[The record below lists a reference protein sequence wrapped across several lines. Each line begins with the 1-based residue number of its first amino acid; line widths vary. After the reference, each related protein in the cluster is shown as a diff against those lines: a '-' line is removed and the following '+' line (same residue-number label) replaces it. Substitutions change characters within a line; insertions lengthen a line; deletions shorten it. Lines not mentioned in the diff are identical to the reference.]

1 MNQEEELKREEA
13 LINEQFKSLP
23 EALQKAINDV
33 PWRTIVK
40 EIALLN
46 NVPVKQVPIVDS
58 ETLLVLYGME
68 RPENY
73 IENLMREAE
82 LTEDVARK
90 IAEEVNEK
98 IIKEIATKADS
109 YEKKV
114 YTPKVEGEKLS

>member
-13 LINEQFKSLP
+13 LVEEQFKSLP

-33 PWRTIVK
+33 PWRSMVK

-68 RPENY
+68 KPENY
-73 IENLMREAE
+73 IDNLMREAE
-82 LTEDVARK
+82 LSEEVARK

-98 IIKEIATKADS
+98 IMKEIATKADS
-109 YEKKV
+109 YEKGYV
-114 YTPKVEGEKLS
+114 PKVEGEQL